1 MKTTKDAKW
10 IIDIDREDKTRTF
23 DWRRFVCPY
32 CSKWQTYG
40 ETPYCPY
47 CGHKVE
53 KNEEK
58 SK

>member
-1 MKTTKDAKW
+1 MENAKKW
-10 IIDIDREDKTRTF
+10 IKDFKPNDPTRSFDK
-23 DWRRFVCPY
+23 WRWVCPY
-32 CSKWQTYG
+32 CGDWQTYG

-58 SK
+58 SE